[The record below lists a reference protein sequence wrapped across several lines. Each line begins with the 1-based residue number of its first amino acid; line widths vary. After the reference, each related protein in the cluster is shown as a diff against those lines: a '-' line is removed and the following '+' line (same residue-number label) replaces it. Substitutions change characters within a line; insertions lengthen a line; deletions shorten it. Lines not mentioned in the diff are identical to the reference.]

1 MSLEGFIIDTESCI
15 VELRGG
21 MDVSLYERFSCPDAY
36 NSGEEWSQY
45 LKRVMPVF
53 ADRAMK
59 QWGRPLSVPETVF
72 ITNAFMLCRGY
83 PALMLTSLI
92 DQMFYWR
99 GINPDVVYSVADND

>member
-1 MSLEGFIIDTESCI
+1 MSIEGFVFDTESCI

-36 NSGEEWSQY
+36 NDGEEYSEW
-45 LKRVMPVF
+45 LKGAILVF
-53 ADRAMK
+53 NNRALE
-59 QWGRPLSVPETVF
+59 QWGRPLMTCETIF
-72 ITNAFMLCRGY
+72 IKNTFMLCRGY

-99 GINPDVVYSVADND
+99 GINPDELYCVGDNG